1 MFWLLTLPL
10 KLAFAIV
17 FGLLALLAFPFAAL
31 LVPILLLVWLPLM
44 LVKFA
49 LRLAF
54 AVVLLPIVA
63 IVTLLGLA
71 AGGVALVAALLVPL
85 LPLALIVFCGWALW
99 RAISGHRFGLPA

>member
-1 MFWLLTLPL
+1 
-10 KLAFAIV
+10 
-17 FGLLALLAFPFAAL
+17 
-31 LVPILLLVWLPLM
+31 M

-63 IVTLLGLA
+63 MVTLLGVV

-85 LPLALIVFCGWALW
+85 LPLALLVLCGWALW
-99 RAISGHRFGLPA
+99 RVVSGHRFGLPA